1 MAKFK
6 KEQKEKANVLKNTW
20 FILKCG
26 LKSAPLA
33 MISLYVSNIIENVY
47 YSLVF
52 SVFFLKT
59 ALSVIEGNG
68 TFRELVIKIVI
79 MVIGKVF
86 VDMMGYFTNFY
97 SKIRFEIK
105 CEGYINEM
113 IFNKAKQVEL

>member
-1 MAKFK
+1 MAHKNK
-6 KEQKEKANVLKNTW
+6 KPKEKAHVLKNTL
-20 FILKCG
+20 FILGCG

-68 TFRELVIKIVI
+68 TFKELVIKIKKPI
-79 MVIGKVF
+79 I
-86 VDMMGYFTNFY
+86 
-97 SKIRFEIK
+97 KI
-105 CEGYINEM
+105 
-113 IFNKAKQVEL
+113 NKKRKNKLNNKII

>member
-1 MAKFK
+1 MK
-6 KEQKEKANVLKNTW
+6 KNNATKEKAHVIKNTL

-26 LKSAPLA
+26 MKSAPLA
-33 MISLYVSNIIENVY
+33 MLSLYISNIIENVY

-68 TFRELVIKIVI
+68 TFRELVIKIVL

-86 VDMMGYFTNFY
+86 LICSGISRISIQKSVLK
-97 SKIRFEIK
+97 SS
-105 CEGYINEM
+105 
-113 IFNKAKQVEL
+113 AKVT